1 MWWGKFFCKSC
12 GIELIDVGTYLMILV
27 SISWWWVVFG
37 ESNSW
42 ISLFVTSWRY
52 FGSVDTNATR
62 NWEYDSAK
70 RWYPSVSAMSSQLYL
85 KMAKMRLLHAV
96 LSKREVFDTSPFKT
110 IWNWG
115 SVIDSGWPMGR
126 LILSVMVLMGKASVS
141 RDSNADLTYVV
152 YIFSE
157 NWSSDMVFCFLLGE
171 SDGEMT
177 RLRVSTDMAM
187 VGGGVR

>member
-1 MWWGKFFCKSC
+1 
-12 GIELIDVGTYLMILV
+12 
-27 SISWWWVVFG
+27 
-37 ESNSW
+37 
-42 ISLFVTSWRY
+42 
-52 FGSVDTNATR
+52 
-62 NWEYDSAK
+62 
-70 RWYPSVSAMSSQLYL
+70 
-85 KMAKMRLLHAV
+85 
-96 LSKREVFDTSPFKT
+96 
-110 IWNWG
+110 
-115 SVIDSGWPMGR
+115 MGR

-187 VGGGVR
+187 VGEGVR

>member
-62 NWEYDSAK
+62 NWEYDSAN
-70 RWYPSVSAMSSQLYL
+70 RGYPSVSAMSSQLYL

-126 LILSVMVLMGKASVS
+126 LILSVMVLIGKASVS

-187 VGGGVR
+187 VGRGVR

>member
-1 MWWGKFFCKSC
+1 MWWGSFCKSC

-62 NWEYDSAK
+62 WEYDSAK
-70 RWYPSVSAMSSQLYL
+70 RGYPSVSAMSSQLYL

-115 SVIDSGWPMGR
+115 V
-126 LILSVMVLMGKASVS
+126 
-141 RDSNADLTYVV
+141 
-152 YIFSE
+152 
-157 NWSSDMVFCFLLGE
+157 
-171 SDGEMT
+171 
-177 RLRVSTDMAM
+177 
-187 VGGGVR
+187 

>member
-62 NWEYDSAK
+62 NWEYDSAN
-70 RWYPSVSAMSSQLYL
+70 RGYPSVSAMSSQLYL

-126 LILSVMVLMGKASVS
+126 LILSVMVLIGKASVS

>member
-187 VGGGVR
+187 VEEGVR

>member
-85 KMAKMRLLHAV
+85 KMAKMRLSHAV

-110 IWNWG
+110 I
-115 SVIDSGWPMGR
+115 
-126 LILSVMVLMGKASVS
+126 
-141 RDSNADLTYVV
+141 
-152 YIFSE
+152 
-157 NWSSDMVFCFLLGE
+157 
-171 SDGEMT
+171 
-177 RLRVSTDMAM
+177 
-187 VGGGVR
+187 

>member
-70 RWYPSVSAMSSQLYL
+70 RGYPSVSAMSSQLYL

-187 VGGGVR
+187 VGRGVR

>member
-70 RWYPSVSAMSSQLYL
+70 RGYPLVSAMSSQLYL

-126 LILSVMVLMGKASVS
+126 LILSVMVLIGKASVS